1 MEGFPPARCPSGAAD
16 LQPQP
21 PPPPPHQHQHQSYWY
36 PPPPPPQPPSS
47 SSSPHNPHP
56 HPYPAPPYSVPSY
69 QHYPPHPHPPQPQP
83 HNQQWHAPPY
93 GPQPPYGPAPPHA
106 YLAGPP
112 PPMPPRPPQ
121 QMPPYP
127 PANQPWTNQP
137 WAPNQG
143 QHYPGASIPQNEGED
158 WAARAKAWAASKST
172 AEGEN
177 GRPVDQGNHAN
188 GEKSLASSQNINAGV
203 AVAAVGADPATL
215 VSPAKHYDSYS
226 AIYEQEVPSY
236 SSSQGNKDNLG
247 RYDNSQDHQPLAV
260 PPVQDR
266 FYHQPPDPS
275 YMVNYG
281 HNPHAGAVGVPGHDP
296 VTAPHMWAPP
306 GSAGP
311 YQQPTL
317 PALPAQQYDISTA
330 VHPSMPATNYGPPNI
345 PPAAFNAPPVA
356 SHLNAELFHGDPSAL
371 NQANQPKKSAVPSW
385 LREEI
390 LKKKTTTENNISA
403 HVGSDGGERSP
414 EATDQ
419 KDIKSLDSNKSS
431 EEEDDE
437 DEVEAARTL
446 AINQEIKRILTEV
459 LLKVTDD
466 LFDEIATKVLSEDD
480 MTVEG
485 TSEAASLVKS
495 KSHGS
500 APSTSGN
507 AKLQGKT
514 ANGETRSAKAVVHDE
529 STKGG
534 GVLLGLS
541 DYDTDDDGDD
551 ENASADRIKQ
561 NLVPETNKSSSLTRK
576 DEPSEK
582 NLGNHEELTELNP
595 RREEAKVP
603 SDSNLINNREFEEEH
618 LAKEE
623 LNVET
628 ETGQTTEGEVS
639 LYRSV
644 NVNGDMEKSKVTIDG
659 EDGYKDKIERSRE
672 GDRGELR
679 DKEGKSKEEKD
690 ERIDDNNN
698 RVNIAKDKRQRNRE
712 DDREIGRRD
721 DKESKLDGL
730 KGNKR
735 EITKEEKERRTE
747 RDGDGKE
754 DKREKN
760 KEEKE
765 RKTERRDDKED
776 SSKDRKERN
785 RDEKERKAERRDDG
799 KWSSRGK
806 SEKNKEE
813 RERETDK
820 REDKDRSR
828 HKRSPSPRGRSRSKE
843 RSRSSREQSDNSKR
857 RRTESN
863 RRSMSRSPPRSRH
876 RRDSRSPHSKHSHH
890 RNSAYS
896 TSDRRRSRSRTPTR
910 RRRSRSR
917 TPSRR

>member
-1 MEGFPPARCPSGAAD
+1 MEGFPPPRRPSGAAD
-16 LQPQP
+16 LPPHQIQHQHHQQNQSYWYPPPPAPPAPQPPASSSYSVPSYHHQYPSHPHPHPHPPNQHWPASQPPYGPQPQPQPQPQP
-21 PPPPPHQHQHQSYWY
+21 PPPPPPPYHAY
-36 PPPPPPQPPSS
+36 PP
-47 SSSPHNPHP
+47 
-56 HPYPAPPYSVPSY
+56 
-69 QHYPPHPHPPQPQP
+69 
-83 HNQQWHAPPY
+83 
-93 GPQPPYGPAPPHA
+93 
-106 YLAGPP
+106 GPP
-112 PPMPPRPPQ
+112 PPMPPRPPHPH

-127 PANQPWTNQP
+127 PPNQPWTNQP
-137 WAPNQG
+137 WPPNQPH
-143 QHYPGASIPQNEGED
+143 HYPGASIPQNEGED

-177 GRPVDQGNHAN
+177 GRPVDQANHAN
-188 GEKSLASSQNINAGV
+188 GEKSLPSSQNINAGV

-215 VSPAKHYDSYS
+215 VSPAKQYDPYS

-236 SSSQGNKDNLG
+236 SSSQGNKDILG

-260 PPVQDR
+260 PPVQDQ

-281 HNPHAGAVGVPGHDP
+281 HNAHAGAVGVPGHDP

-311 YQQPTL
+311 YQPPTL

-330 VHPSMPATNYGPPNI
+330 VHPSMPVPNYGPPNI

-356 SHLNAELFHGDPSAL
+356 SHLNAELFQGDPSAF
-371 NQANQPKKSAVPSW
+371 NQVNQPKKSAVPSW

-403 HVGSDGGERSP
+403 QVGSDGNERSP

-419 KDIKSLDSNKSS
+419 KDSKSLDSNKSS
-431 EEEDDE
+431 VEDDE
-437 DEVEAARTL
+437 DEVEAARIL
-446 AINQEIKRILTEV
+446 AINQEIKRILTDV

-500 APSTSGN
+500 APSTSSN
-507 AKLQGKT
+507 AKLQDKT
-514 ANGETRSAKAVVHDE
+514 SNGASRKAKAVVHDE

-541 DYDTDDDGDD
+541 DYNTDDDGDD
-551 ENASADRIKQ
+551 ENASTDRIKQ
-561 NLVPETNKSSSLTRK
+561 NLVPETNKSSFLMQK
-576 DEPSEK
+576 DKPSDK
-582 NLGNHEELTELNP
+582 NLGNHEEFTELNP
-595 RREEAKVP
+595 RREEAEG
-603 SDSNLINNREFEEEH
+603 SSHSNVISNTEFEEEH

-628 ETGQTTEGEVS
+628 EAGENTEGDVS
-639 LYRSV
+639 IYRSV
-644 NVNGDMEKSKVTIDG
+644 DGNGDVEKSKVTIDG
-659 EDGYKDKIERSRE
+659 EDGFKDKIERSKE
-672 GDRGELR
+672 GDKGELR
-679 DKEGKSKEEKD
+679 DKEGKNKEEKD
-690 ERIDDNNN
+690 ERIDGNNN
-698 RVNIAKDKRQRNRE
+698 RVNIANDKRQRNIEE
-712 DDREIGRRD
+712 DGEIGRRD

-735 EITKEEKERRTE
+735 EITKEEKERITE
-747 RDGDGKE
+747 RDGKE

-760 KEEKE
+760 KEEKD

-776 SSKDRKERN
+776 SSKDRKDRN

-799 KWSSRGK
+799 KWSSRSK

-813 RERETDK
+813 RVRETDK
-820 REDKDRSR
+820 RDDKNRSR